1 MKKTIYSLLAIIALL
16 FTSCESFTELEP
28 KGKNLL
34 TTTDQLEML
43 LNKEYNGCG
52 SDMRLIAGD
61 MIKAYSNVATTI
73 SQPVKTRT
81 VIIWTYDEANM
92 DKMAELTSSD
102 ADYAS
107 FSDADYASFYGYI
120 GTIANPILSKVDAAS
135 GTEAEKKLLKSE
147 ALTLRAWSF
156 YMLVNKFAKA
166 YNPATAATDPGII
179 LMTEDKD
186 IQTAQPKGTI
196 EEVYQQILKDANE
209 AIELDGL
216 PNSAVNKMRFSK
228 PAAYAVKALA
238 LLNMQKYDEAEEVAK
253 QAIALNGTINN
264 YNTSLQG
271 ELQGYM
277 TGGTYSVI
285 NRGKKGT
292 DEDYFLNGNL
302 EFYSAYTPETMAN
315 FEEGH
320 AYKDKMGSMNMMY
333 DYLMDAGATML
344 GETGFNFTYDL
355 NSLWNDGGLR
365 STQMYLTIA
374 ECETHKGN
382 YDTAMEYLDKVRV
395 NRIDPA
401 KYQPLKGTVNTEAEA
416 IKHVKQ
422 VTMNEDIYSVNIFID
437 KKRWNQLDG
446 WKQNYSR
453 TLAGKTYTITPD
465 SKMWIFPFPQSVI
478 NNNSN
483 ITQNYKD

>member
-1 MKKTIYSLLAIIALL
+1 MKKTIYSLLAIAALL
-16 FTSCESFTELEP
+16 FSSCESFTDLEP

-43 LNKEYNGCG
+43 LNATYDGCAY
-52 SDMRLIAGD
+52 DMRQMAGD
-61 MIKAYSNVATTI
+61 MIYAYSNIATTI
-73 SQPVKTRT
+73 SQPVKTRN

-102 ADYAS
+102 QDYTN
-107 FSDADYASFYGYI
+107 FYGYI
-120 GTIANPILSKVDAAS
+120 GTIANPILTKVDAAT
-135 GTEAEKKLLKSE
+135 GTNSVKKQLKCE

-156 YMLVNKFAKA
+156 YMLVNKFARA

-186 IQTAQPKGTI
+186 IQTAQPKSTV
-196 EEVYQQILKDANE
+196 EEVYQQILKDINE
-209 AIELDGL
+209 AIDLDGL
-216 PNSAVNKMRFSK
+216 PEVAVNKMRFNK
-228 PAAYAVKALA
+228 PAAYAVKTLT
-238 LLNMQKYDEAEEVAK
+238 LLSMQKYDEAEEAAK

-264 YNTSLQG
+264 YNTAYLG
-271 ELQGYM
+271 TTQGYI
-277 TGGTYSVI
+277 TGGTYSAI

-292 DEDYFLNGNL
+292 DEDYFLNGTL
-302 EFYSAYTPETMAN
+302 EFYNAYTPETMAN

-320 AYKDKMGSMNMMY
+320 AYKEKMSNMNMMY
-333 DYLMDAGATML
+333 DYLMDAGQSML
-344 GETGFNFTYDL
+344 GETGFNMTFDL

-382 YDTAMEYLDKVRV
+382 YDTAMEYLDKVRI

-437 KKRWNQLDG
+437 KKRWNQCDS

-478 NNNSN
+478 NNNPQ
-483 ITQNYKD
+483 ITQNYKE

>member
-1 MKKTIYSLLAIIALL
+1 MKKTIYSLLAVAALL
-16 FTSCESFTELEP
+16 FSSCESFTELEP

-34 TTTDQLEML
+34 TSTDQLEML
-43 LNKEYNGCG
+43 LNKEYEGCS
-52 SDMRLIAGD
+52 SDMRLMAGD

-73 SQPVKTRT
+73 SKPVKTRS

-102 ADYAS
+102 QDYTK
-107 FSDADYASFYGYI
+107 FYGYI
-120 GTIANPILSKVDAAS
+120 GTIANPILTKVDAAT
-135 GTEAEKKLLKSE
+135 GTNSVKKQLKCE

-186 IQTAQPKGTI
+186 IQTAQPKSTV
-196 EEVYQQILKDANE
+196 EEVYQQILKDINE
-209 AIELDGL
+209 AIDQDGL
-216 PNSAVNKMRFSK
+216 PEVAVNKMRFTKS
-228 PAAYAVKALA
+228 AAYAVKALT
-238 LLNMQKYDEAEEVAK
+238 LLSMQKYDETEEAAK
-253 QAIALNGTINN
+253 QAIAHNGTINN
-264 YNTSLQG
+264 YNTAYLG
-271 ELQGYM
+271 TTQGYI
-277 TGGTYSVI
+277 TGGTYSAI

-292 DEDYFLNGNL
+292 DEDYFLNGTL
-302 EFYSAYTPETMAN
+302 EFYNAYTPETMAN

-320 AYKDKMGSMNMMY
+320 AYKEKMSNMNMMY
-333 DYLMDAGATML
+333 DYLMDAGQNML

-365 STQMYLTIA
+365 STQMYLAIA

-437 KKRWNQLDG
+437 KKRWNQCDG
-446 WKQNYSR
+446 WKQDYSR

-478 NNNSN
+478 SNNPQ
-483 ITQNYKD
+483 ITQNYK

>member
-16 FTSCESFTELEP
+16 FTSCESFTDLEP

-43 LNKEYNGCG
+43 LNKEYEGCAY
-52 SDMRLIAGD
+52 DMRQMAGD
-61 MIKAYSNVATTI
+61 MIKSYSNVATTI
-73 SQPVKTRT
+73 SQPVKTRD

-102 ADYAS
+102 ADYS
-107 FSDADYASFYGYI
+107 SFYGNI

-135 GTEAEKKLLKSE
+135 GTEADKKLLKSE

-166 YNPATAATDPGII
+166 YNPATAATDPGVI

-186 IQTAQPKGTI
+186 IQTAQPKSTV
-196 EEVYQQILKDANE
+196 EEVYQQILKDINE
-209 AIELDGL
+209 AIDLDGL
-216 PNSAVNKMRFSK
+216 PEVAINKMRFCKS
-228 PAAYAVKALA
+228 AAYAVKALT
-238 LLNMQKYDEAEEVAK
+238 LLSMQKYDEAEEVAK

-320 AYKDKMGSMNMMY
+320 AYKDKMSSMNMMY
-333 DYLMDAGATML
+333 DYLMDAGESML
-344 GETGFNFTYDL
+344 GETGFNITFDL

-395 NRIDPA
+395 NRINPA
-401 KYQPLKGTVNTEAEA
+401 KYQPLKGTVSTKEEA

-437 KKRWNQLDG
+437 KKRWNQCDS

-478 NNNSN
+478 NNNPQ
-483 ITQNYKD
+483 ITQNYKE

>member
-1 MKKTIYSLLAIIALL
+1 MKKTIYSLLAVAALL
-16 FTSCESFTELEP
+16 FSSCESFTDLEP

-43 LNKEYNGCG
+43 LNVEYEGCAY
-52 SDMRLIAGD
+52 DMRQMAGD
-61 MIKAYSNVATTI
+61 MIYAYSNVATTI
-73 SQPVKTRT
+73 SQPVKTRN

-92 DKMAELTSSD
+92 DKMAELTSTD
-102 ADYAS
+102 QDYT
-107 FSDADYASFYGYI
+107 SFYGYI
-120 GTIANPILSKVDAAS
+120 GTIANPILTKVDAATGS
-135 GTEAEKKLLKSE
+135 DAVKKQLKCE

-186 IQTAQPKGTI
+186 IQTAQSKSTV
-196 EEVYQQILKDANE
+196 EEVYQQILKDINE

-216 PNSAVNKMRFSK
+216 PEVAVNKMRFNK
-228 PAAYAVKALA
+228 PAAYTVKALA
-238 LLNMQKYDEAEEVAK
+238 LLSMQKYNEAEDAAK
-253 QAIALNGTINN
+253 QALAINGNVNN
-264 YNTSLQG
+264 YNTSYQG
-271 ELQGYM
+271 VTQGYV

-292 DEDYFLNGNL
+292 DEDYFLNGNF
-302 EFYSAYTPETMAN
+302 EFYNCYTPTTMTN

-320 AYKDKMGSMNMMY
+320 AYKDKMSNMNMMY
-333 DYLMDAGATML
+333 DYLMDAGQNML
-344 GETGFNFTYDL
+344 GETGFNMTFDL

-374 ECETHKGN
+374 ECETHNGH

-401 KYQPLKGTVNTEAEA
+401 KYHPLKGTVNTEAEA

-437 KKRWNQLDG
+437 KKRWNQCDG
-446 WKQNYSR
+446 WKQDYSR
-453 TLAGKTYTITPD
+453 TLAGKTYTIKPD

-478 NNNSN
+478 NNNGN
-483 ITQNYKD
+483 ITQNYKE

>member
-1 MKKTIYSLLAIIALL
+1 MKKTIYSLLAIAALL
-16 FTSCESFTELEP
+16 FSSCESFTDLEP

-43 LNKEYNGCG
+43 LNKEYEGCAY
-52 SDMRLIAGD
+52 DMRQMAGD
-61 MIKAYSNVATTI
+61 MIHAYSNVATTI
-73 SQPVKTRT
+73 SQPVKTRN

-92 DKMAELTSSD
+92 DKMAELTSTD
-102 ADYAS
+102 QDYTN
-107 FSDADYASFYGYI
+107 FYGYI
-120 GTIANPILSKVDAAS
+120 GTIANPILTKVDAAT
-135 GTEAEKKLLKSE
+135 GTNSVKKQLKCE

-186 IQTAQPKGTI
+186 IQTAQPKSTV
-196 EEVYQQILKDANE
+196 EEVYQQILKDINE
-209 AIELDGL
+209 AIDLDGL
-216 PNSAVNKMRFSK
+216 PEVAVNKMRFNK
-228 PAAYAVKALA
+228 PAAYAVKTLT
-238 LLNMQKYDEAEEVAK
+238 LLSMQKYDEAEEAAK
-253 QAIALNGTINN
+253 QAIALNGTVNN
-264 YNTSLQG
+264 YNTSYLG
-271 ELQGYM
+271 STQGYM
-277 TGGTYSVI
+277 TGGIYPVI
-285 NRGKKGT
+285 NRDKKGT
-292 DEDYFLNGNL
+292 DEDYFLNGTL
-302 EFYSAYTPETMAN
+302 EFYNAYTPETMAN

-320 AYKDKMGSMNMMY
+320 AYKEKMSNMNMIY
-333 DYLMDAGATML
+333 DYLMDAGQNML
-344 GETGFNFTYDL
+344 GEIGFNMTYDQ

-365 STQMYLTIA
+365 STQMYLAIA

-382 YDTAMEYLDKVRV
+382 YDTAMEYLDKVRI

-401 KYQPLKGTVNTEAEA
+401 KYQPLKGTVSTKEEA

-437 KKRWNQLDG
+437 KKRWNQLDD
-446 WKQNYSR
+446 WKQDYSR

-478 NNNSN
+478 NNNPQ
-483 ITQNYKD
+483 ITQNYKE

>member
-107 FSDADYASFYGYI
+107 FYGYI

-135 GTEAEKKLLKSE
+135 GTDADKKLLKSE

-186 IQTAQPKGTI
+186 IQTAQPKSTI

-382 YDTAMEYLDKVRV
+382 YDTAMEYLDKVRI

-401 KYQPLKGTVNTEAEA
+401 KYQPLKGTVSTEKDA
-416 IKHVKQ
+416 IAHVKQ
-422 VTMNEDIYSVNIFID
+422 VTLNEDIYSSFIFID

-446 WKQNYSR
+446 WKQSYSR
-453 TLAGKTYTITPD
+453 TLAGKTYTIAPD
-465 SKMWIFPFPQSVI
+465 SKMWIFPFPMSVM
-478 NNNSN
+478 NNNDK
-483 ITQNYKD
+483 ITQNYNE